1 MLRVSELGIPETRYQ
16 EYILLV
22 SKEECK
28 VFQMLGQVGSSHSE
42 RAMVR
47 AKREPPK
54 PKAWGQ

>member
-1 MLRVSELGIPETRYQ
+1 MLRVSELGISEPRYR

-22 SKEECK
+22 SKEGRK

-47 AKREPPK
+47 AKKEPPK